1 MDFLMT
7 KEDFSIRL
15 KGLNLSIKDFSFIS
29 DVPYSTINNWG
40 AKANDK
46 IIPVPKWV
54 TPFLEHYEKSKKYDH
69 LIKEVFK
76 VVKVL
81 EKDKIK

>member
-1 MDFLMT
+1 MT
-7 KEDFSIRL
+7 LTVQYFP
-15 KGLNLSIKDFSFIS
+15 FT
-29 DVPYSTINNWG
+29 VVTP
-40 AKANDK
+40 KANDK

>member
-1 MDFLMT
+1 MYL
-7 KEDFSIRL
+7 IQRL
-15 KGLNLSIKDFSFIS
+15 IMVFFKDEK
-29 DVPYSTINNWG
+29 N
-40 AKANDK
+40 
-46 IIPVPKWV
+46 IPIPKWV

-81 EKDKIK
+81 EKDKTK